1 MQFKFTNLEDAKAK
15 AKALVSSGEELEDS
29 CLHIIHD
36 KRQNQFY
43 VEDGCPMVRPQFEEI
58 VWSL

>member
-1 MQFKFTNLEDAKAK
+1 MQFKFANLEDAKAK
-15 AKALVSSGEELEDS
+15 AKALVSSGDDLEDS
-29 CLHIIHD
+29 SLHIIHD
-36 KRQNQFY
+36 KRQNAYY